1 MKKDNNKNTPSF
13 KITLSNPTKF
23 RKSFLKNGWVI
34 LTKNGQWFTVEKIQG
49 YGTAFVSR
57 EKKEVRPAI
66 QWKADLTS
74 KTDPAEDIVLAAQP
88 SEMQAYIEER
98 FDEYVVVYDASENP
112 TKSTPPRTVGEV
124 QLKVMTKRKGQKKN
138 GKNNK
143 KGA

>member
-1 MKKDNNKNTPSF
+1 MKNNKKAPSF
-13 KITLSNPTKF
+13 KIELSNPTTF

-66 QWKADLTS
+66 QWRADLTS
-74 KTDPAEDIVLAAQP
+74 KTNPDEDIVLAAQP

-98 FDEYVVVYDASENP
+98 FEEYVVVYDASEKKP
-112 TKSTPPRTVGEV
+112 TLSARTVGEV
-124 QLKVMTKRKGQKKN
+124 KLKVLKKEKKN
-138 GKNNK
+138 GKNEE

>member
-1 MKKDNNKNTPSF
+1 MKKTNNNKKAPSF
-13 KITLSNPTKF
+13 KITLSNPTAF

-57 EKKEVRPAI
+57 SKKEVRPAI
-66 QWKADLTS
+66 QWRADLTS
-74 KTDPAEDIVLAAQP
+74 KSNPDEDIVLAAQP

-98 FDEYVVVYDASENP
+98 FEEYVVVYDVSEKKP
-112 TKSTPPRTVGEV
+112 TLTTRTVGEV
-124 QLKVMTKRKGQKKN
+124 KLKVLEKEKKN
-138 GKNNK
+138 GKNEE

>member
-1 MKKDNNKNTPSF
+1 MKKTNNNKKQPSF
-13 KITLSNPTKF
+13 KITLSNPTAF

-57 EKKEVRPAI
+57 SKKEVRPAI
-66 QWKADLTS
+66 QWRADLTS
-74 KTDPAEDIVLAAQP
+74 KNNPDEDIVLAAQP
-88 SEMQAYIEER
+88 SEMQDYIEER
-98 FDEYVVVYDASENP
+98 FEEYVVVYDASEKKP
-112 TKSTPPRTVGEV
+112 TLPARTVGEV
-124 QLKVMTKRKGQKKN
+124 KLKLIPKAKEKKN

>member
-1 MKKDNNKNTPSF
+1 MKNNKKAPSF
-13 KITLSNPTKF
+13 KIELSNPTTF

-57 EKKEVRPAI
+57 SKKEVRPAI
-66 QWKADLTS
+66 QWRADLTS
-74 KTDPAEDIVLAAQP
+74 KTNPDEDIVLAAQP

-98 FDEYVVVYDASENP
+98 FEEYVVVYDVSEKKP
-112 TKSTPPRTVGEV
+112 TLPARTVGEV
-124 QLKVMTKRKGQKKN
+124 KLKVLKKEKKN
-138 GKNNK
+138 GKNEE

>member
-1 MKKDNNKNTPSF
+1 MKKTNNNKKQPSF
-13 KITLSNPTKF
+13 KITLSNPTAF

-57 EKKEVRPAI
+57 SKKEVRPAI
-66 QWKADLTS
+66 QWRADLTS
-74 KTDPAEDIVLAAQP
+74 KTNPDEDIVLAAQP

-98 FDEYVVVYDASENP
+98 FEEYVVVYDASE
-112 TKSTPPRTVGEV
+112 KKPPLTTRTVGEV
-124 QLKVMTKRKGQKKN
+124 KLKVLKKEKKN
-138 GKNNK
+138 GKNEE